1 MTPVILISKV
11 SKIYASGHDALK
23 SLNLDVRHG
32 EIFGLSSSNGAGKT
46 TLISIILIGRSDR
59 I

>member
-1 MTPVILISKV
+1 MTPVILISNV
-11 SKIYASGHDALK
+11 SKTYASGHDALK

-32 EIFGLSSSNGAGKT
+32 EIFGLLRPNGAGKT
-46 TLISIILIGRSDR
+46 TLVSINLVGRSDR